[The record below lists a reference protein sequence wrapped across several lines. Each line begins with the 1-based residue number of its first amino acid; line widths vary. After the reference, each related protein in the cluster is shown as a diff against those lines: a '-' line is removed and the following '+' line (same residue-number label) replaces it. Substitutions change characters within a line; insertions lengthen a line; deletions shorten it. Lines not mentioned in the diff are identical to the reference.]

1 MIMIMMSNSTP
12 VIPCLSFLSFLL
24 SFLTMV
30 MSQNATTT
38 IPFDVGVIL
47 DLNRSVEINSMISIS
62 IALTDFYATHNFYKT
77 RIVLHTRDSKSDNLH
92 SAAAALDLLTHINVK
107 VIIVPEESVQSSF
120 VVDLGEKAQV
130 PVISFPAF
138 SPSMSSSGSS
148 NYFIRTSQKNESS
161 QAKAITTIIQGFGWK
176 EIVLI
181 HEDTEYGNGF
191 IPYLIS
197 AFQEFD
203 AQVPYRSVIS
213 PSATDTQILMELDK
227 LMKLQPRVFI
237 VHMKPSLGS
246 RLFLMAQEANMMS
259 EGYAWIITDSM
270 TTFLNSM
277 NSSVIEA
284 MEGVLGVCPYVPES
298 KELNNLRMKWRKKLL
313 RQNISGTEIADLS
326 IHDLWAYDTV
336 WALAMAA
343 EKIGLNIDSP
353 FQRLQP
359 IDNLGDIAAIGVSLI
374 GPKLL
379 QRIQNTRFKG
389 ICGEFHL
396 INGQL
401 QTSIFEIVNV
411 FGKGGKQIGFWT
423 PKNGISRDLSI
434 ISNSSS
440 VYSTSISSLGG
451 VIWPGDSI
459 NVPRGWAISSNGR
472 KLRIIVPLKS
482 GFSEFVKVE
491 INRKRNITSVSG
503 YSIDVF
509 NAVMNA
515 LPYTVPYEFIPMN
528 LVNYDDMLHQLDLQK
543 FDGMVGDVTIMPNR
557 SVYVDFTLPYTES
570 GISMIVRIKDD
581 AKKNPWVFLK
591 PLSLGLWLSAL
602 GAFTFTGCVIW
613 VLEHRINRSFRG
625 SFGKQ
630 LVMTFWFGFSTV
642 VFAHRE
648 KVRNDLS
655 RLVLIIWVFVVLVLT
670 SSYTASLTSTLTVQQ
685 LAVSDLRNGGEYIGY
700 QSGSYVKNVLKK
712 LGFDESKLRAYN
724 DEQDYAEALSRGSQK
739 GGVAAI
745 FDEIPY
751 LRLFLSKYCDRYAIT
766 GPTYNTN
773 GFGFVFRKGSLLVG
787 DVSKAITE
795 ADGVDR
801 LSEINLHWFR
811 NKTSC
816 QEPGSTTPLTGLTI
830 DSFRGL
836 FLMSVFTS
844 CFALFIYFYLFL
856 RDNTDIWKNP
866 AGSDENNSIKQR
878 LVNLAIRFYQQA
890 GNPISNNV
898 ISAANF
904 EDEERRRVMDEAS
917 GYGIYTSITDSNILE
932 NSNHHEG
939 VGISSSNNVLGGQS
953 FEINPV
959 V

>member
-1 MIMIMMSNSTP
+1 MMMRMRIITC
-12 VIPCLSFLSFLL
+12 VSFLSFLL
-24 SFLTMV
+24 SFLMRITMAV
-30 MSQNATTT
+30 SQNTSTT

-47 DLNRSVEINSMISIS
+47 DMNSTVEMTSMISIS
-62 IALTDFYATHNFYKT
+62 IALTDFYATRNFYKT
-77 RIVLHTRDSKSDNLH
+77 RIVLHTRDSKNDNLH
-92 SAAAALDLLTHINVK
+92 AASAALDLLTHTNVK
-107 VIIVPEESVQSSF
+107 VIIVPEKFVQASF
-120 VVDLGEKAQV
+120 VADLGEKAQV

-138 SPSMSSSGSS
+138 SSSVSSSRSS
-148 NYFIRTSQKNESS
+148 SYFIRTSQKNESS
-161 QAKAITTIIQGFGWK
+161 QAKAVTAIIQGFAWK
-176 EIVLI
+176 EIVFI

-246 RLFLMAQEANMMS
+246 RLFLKAQEANMTS
-259 EGYAWIITDSM
+259 EGYVWIITDSM
-270 TTFLNSM
+270 INFLNSM
-277 NSSVIEA
+277 NSSVIDA
-284 MEGVLGVCPYVPES
+284 MQGVIGVSPYVPES
-298 KELNNLRMKWRKKLL
+298 KELHTLRIKWRKKLL
-313 RQNISGTEIADLS
+313 RQNMSGTEIADLS

-336 WALAMAA
+336 WALAMTA
-343 EKIGLNIDSP
+343 EKFGLNIDTP
-353 FQRLQP
+353 FQRPQP
-359 IDNLGDIAAIGVSLI
+359 IDNSGDIAAMGVSLI

-379 QRIQNTRFKG
+379 RRIQNTRFKG

-411 FGKGGKQIGFWT
+411 FGKGGKQIGYWT
-423 PKNGISRDLSI
+423 PKDGISRDLSI
-434 ISNSSS
+434 TSNSSS
-440 VYSTSISSLGG
+440 VYSTSISNLGG

-482 GFSEFVKVE
+482 GFSEFVKFE
-491 INRKRNITSVSG
+491 MNQTTNITSVSG

-515 LPYTVPYEFIPMN
+515 LPYTVSYEFIPMD
-528 LVNYDDMLHQLDLQK
+528 VHYDDMLHQFNLQK
-543 FDGMVGDVTIMPNR
+543 FDGVVGDVTIMPNR
-557 SVYVDFTLPYTES
+557 SLYLDFTLPYTES

-581 AKKNPWVFLK
+581 EKKDPWVFLK

-613 VLEHRINRSFRG
+613 VLEHRINRNFRG

-630 LVMTFWFGFSTV
+630 LVMIFWFGFSTV

-712 LGFDESKLRAYN
+712 LGFDESKLRAYYY
-724 DEQDYAEALSRGSQK
+724 EQDYAEALSRGSQK
-739 GGVAAI
+739 GGVGAI

-751 LRLFLSKYCDRYAIT
+751 LRLFLSKYRDRYVMT

-773 GFGFVFRKGSLLVG
+773 GFGFVFRKGSHLVG
-787 DVSKAITE
+787 DVSKAITK
-795 ADGVDR
+795 VDESGE
-801 LSEINLHWFR
+801 LSKINLSWFGK
-811 NKTSC
+811 KTC
-816 QEPGSTTPLTGLTI
+816 QEPESTTPLTGLTI

-836 FLMSVFTS
+836 FLMSVLTS
-844 CFALFIYFYLFL
+844 CFALFIYFYLFF
-856 RDNTDIWKNP
+856 RDNTDVWNNS

-878 LVNLAIRFYQQA
+878 LVSLAIRFHHQA
-890 GNPISNNV
+890 DNPISNNI
-898 ISAANF
+898 ISAADF
-904 EDEERRRVMDEAS
+904 EDEARRRAMDEAS
-917 GYGIYTSITDSNILE
+917 GYDIYTSVTDSNILE
-932 NSNHHEG
+932 NSNHHED
-939 VGISSSNNVLGGQS
+939 VGISSSHHVLGGQS
-953 FEINPV
+953 SEISPV
-959 V
+959 A